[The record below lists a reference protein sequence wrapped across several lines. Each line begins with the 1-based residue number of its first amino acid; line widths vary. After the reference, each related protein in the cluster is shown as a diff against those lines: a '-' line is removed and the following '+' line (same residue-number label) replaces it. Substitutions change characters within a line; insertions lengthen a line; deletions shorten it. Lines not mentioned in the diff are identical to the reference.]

1 MTDIAE
7 LFSTDPLKLTR
18 EMRAEMIQVYRAA
31 RTQFHLGNAQAGNT
45 KKLKEKAPKIT
56 DLDLDELLGEV
67 QK

>member
-18 EMRAEMIQVYRAA
+18 ENRAEMIQVYRAA
-31 RTQFHLGNAQAGNT
+31 RTQFHLGNAQAGSS

-56 DLDLDELLGEV
+56 ALDLDELLDETH
-67 QK
+67 K